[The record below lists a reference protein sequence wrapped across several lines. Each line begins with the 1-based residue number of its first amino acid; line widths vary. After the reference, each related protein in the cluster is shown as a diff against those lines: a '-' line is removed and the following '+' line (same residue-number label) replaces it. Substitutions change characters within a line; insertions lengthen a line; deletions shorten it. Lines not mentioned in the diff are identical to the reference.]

1 MSQRTPQRHTR
12 RRRVSL
18 QVVAAAAAVVL
29 LVVIGV
35 LALGSTDSADPPADS
50 TTLSLTEFAF
60 SPDPIVLD
68 GSKAT
73 LFVVNDGDESHNLLI
88 NALGKGTPDLGPGE
102 VFQIDLSDQPAG
114 TYPVICD
121 LPGHAAAGM
130 VTELTIE

>member
-1 MSQRTPQRHTR
+1 MSQRSRQRDNR
-12 RRRVSL
+12 RNFATL
-18 QVVAAAAAVVL
+18 QLVAAVAAVVL

-35 LALGSTDSADPPADS
+35 LALGSTDSSDPPGDS
-50 TTLSLTEFAF
+50 TTLSMTEFAF
-60 SPDPIVLD
+60 APNPIVLD
-68 GSKAT
+68 RSKAT
-73 LFVVNDGDESHNLLI
+73 LFVVNDGHESHNLLI